1 MDKKY
6 KKVLSDLMPSLKTYP
21 YKRGSEGMAYFID
34 NDFVIKYF
42 EMVDLPYRAFD
53 NYCNEI
59 QRFGDAGLACP
70 KVYSWARVPIFEDDG
85 KAHRYYILEEQVQGE
100 GLYPYDIEDLYPK
113 MNLSMSKGEFLGKI
127 KKIKDNQELY
137 IELLNEYSK
146 TILERS
152 GQLEAL
158 STDEIRRFIE
168 SYIQINK
175 NSIFSVPDLH
185 VGNVLFDGEKLT
197 LIDNTMIQE
206 NLLKWRDKNGNFK
219 ERSFQWQT
227 LSELLYLFSCVRH
240 YQYAMTHYERETGE
254 KLDNKFNLADLKN
267 RKIFGS
273 FMQKW
278 AKECKNL
285 LVYDHLGEAE
295 IESII
300 WSIKTI
306 VDSKSEKNIITEFS
320 K

>member
-6 KKVLSDLMPSLKTYP
+6 KKFLNDLMPNLKAYP

-59 QRFGDAGLACP
+59 QRFGDDGLACP

-85 KAHRYYILEEQVQGE
+85 KAHSYYILEEQVQGE
-100 GLYPYDIEDLYPK
+100 GLYPYEIEDLYPK
-113 MNLSMSKGEFLGKI
+113 MDISCSKGEFLKKI
-127 KKIKDNQELY
+127 KKIKENKELY

-152 GQLEAL
+152 EQLESL

-168 SYIQINK
+168 SYIKINK
-175 NSIFSVPDLH
+175 NSVFSIPDLH
-185 VGNVLFDGEKLT
+185 VGNVIFDGEKLT

-206 NLLKWRDKNGNFK
+206 NKKKWLDSNGNFK
-219 ERSFQWQT
+219 QRYFQWQT
-227 LSELLYLFSCVRH
+227 LSELIYLFSCVKH
-240 YQYAMTHYERETGE
+240 YQYAMANYERETGE
-254 KLDNKFNLADLKN
+254 KLDKKFNLADLKN

-278 AKECKNL
+278 AKESKSL
-285 LVYDHLGEAE
+285 LVYDHLNEAE

-300 WSIKTI
+300 CAIKFI
-306 VDSKSEKNIITEFS
+306 VDKKSEKNIINEFM